1 VESDALKH
9 IECIYSVLT
18 SDVLDHLKVGVVVLD
33 GDLKVKWANHF
44 LIHDL
49 CGQKC
54 PVVGMELSQI
64 LSSISGSGERSDYS
78 NVTSQLCTGE
88 KVVLHIPLKKG
99 AGHSWL
105 EHRLSPINSDI
116 YNEGWVGYFYDIT
129 GQMKYSDPIAFFEKY
144 DPIPIDKALCEGSGC
159 YPQSP
164 SGSIKQYTDLLLDG
178 EVNEERI
185 HAIEEIQANTEKL
198 NGLVRSAT
206 MYVSKTEFKFK
217 TFFEKASDPMII
229 LDLDGKIWE
238 INQVAC
244 DGLGYSYFELLGMDH
259 SIIYDDASIMGAVS
273 VLNSSENS
281 SPIRLESCCNTRDGK
296 RIPVE
301 LNCRFI
307 DYEEK
312 PVVLITS
319 RDLSE
324 RKHIEHLSRANKELK
339 YLHDTKD
346 VFVDILRHDLM
357 NPAGIIKGYSEFLSN
372 KMDDPLMDKSVRMIC
387 KSNNKMID
395 LIESASKYAKLESI
409 EDIVFERIDII
420 SILMNVME
428 DLEPHS
434 SKKSIDV
441 SLAFKGECHVYAN
454 PMVDSV
460 FFNYLSNAI
469 KYSPEGSKVE
479 LDVAD
484 LGDHWKVVVRDN
496 GIGVLDADKPFVFER
511 FTRLNYDHIKGA
523 GLGLAI
529 VKKIAELNNGQV
541 GVEDNPDGKG
551 CAFWVTLKKSE

>member
-1 VESDALKH
+1 MESDALKH

-18 SDVLDHLKVGVVVLD
+18 GDVLDHLKVGVAVLD

-49 CGQKC
+49 CGQKY

-64 LSSISGSGERSDYS
+64 LSSVSGSGERSGYS
-78 NVTSQLCTGE
+78 NVASQLCKGE

-99 AGHSWL
+99 AGHRWL

-129 GQMKYSDPIAFFEKY
+129 GQMKYNDPIAFFEKHE
-144 DPIPIDKALCEGSGC
+144 PIPIDKALCEGSGC

-185 HAIEEIQANTEKL
+185 HAIEAIQANTEKL

-238 INQVAC
+238 VNQVAC

-259 SIIYDDASIMGAVS
+259 SIIYDDASIMGAVN
-273 VLNSSENS
+273 VLNNSENP
-281 SPIRLESCCNTRDGK
+281 SPIRLESCWNTRDGK

-307 DYEEK
+307 DYEDK

-387 KSNNKMID
+387 KNNNKMID

-420 SILMNVME
+420 SILKNLIE

-441 SLAFKGECHVYAN
+441 SLVFNGECHAYAN
-454 PMVDSV
+454 PMVDTV
-460 FFNYLSNAI
+460 FVNYLSNAI

-484 LGDHWKVVVRDN
+484 LGDLWKVYVRDN

-511 FTRLNYDHIKGA
+511 FTRLNHDHIKGA

-529 VKKIAELNNGQV
+529 VKKIAELHQGQV

-551 CAFWVTLKKSE
+551 CAFWVTLKKFG